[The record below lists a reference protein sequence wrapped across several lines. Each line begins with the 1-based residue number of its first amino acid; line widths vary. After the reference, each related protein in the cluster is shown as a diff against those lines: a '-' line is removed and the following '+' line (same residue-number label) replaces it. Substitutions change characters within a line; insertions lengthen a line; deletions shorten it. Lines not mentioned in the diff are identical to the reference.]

1 MLETN
6 PFGDFNQ
13 ILKYLKHNCPVSL
26 SASFSQSVYRLIIKT
41 TLYYTDL
48 HIIFEFG
55 SVIFY
60 FLFLIP

>member
-26 SASFSQSVYRLIIKT
+26 TAPFHNLS
-41 TLYYTDL
+41 TD
-48 HIIFEFG
+48 
-55 SVIFY
+55 
-60 FLFLIP
+60 